1 MGGMPRRVSS
11 PVFVGRADELGR
23 LEHAL
28 ARAADGTPSF
38 VFVAGE
44 SGVGKSRLIAEF
56 ESRAR
61 ENDDD
66 ASVLVGHC
74 LELGGT
80 EFAYAPLVEAL
91 RPIARD
97 LAECRTE
104 FPELSPQT
112 RAALAEL
119 LPELADGAGE
129 AVAEREGGHQAR
141 LFEALLSFIDRLGQ
155 RGPVALVLEDAHWA
169 DSSTRDF
176 LTFLVRSAH
185 AEALCLVVTYRS
197 DELHR
202 RHPLRPLLAELER
215 GAGVE
220 RIALER
226 FSEAEVAAQL
236 TGILEHPPA
245 PQLAARLYERAGGNP
260 LYTEELV
267 AATQDGSGALPETL
281 RDALLLRVERLGP
294 AAQEVVRTAAGEWPL
309 SHELLRAVSQ
319 LPESELLEGAREAV
333 ANQVLV
339 TDAGGAYAFRH
350 ALVGEAV
357 YGDLLPGERSA
368 LHQRIAQALSDRPE
382 LRGDAPGPTLPALLA
397 WHWYL
402 AHEQPRA
409 LEASVRAGQAAQR
422 VFAPVEAGQHF
433 DRALELWARVP
444 DAQEL
449 AGVDHV
455 QLLSLAAGV
464 AADAGQTGRALALVR
479 QAISEIDE
487 DAEPVR
493 AAVLHEQLG
502 RHLRSTGQSDES
514 FAAFDRAMELM
525 PADPPSVERAVLLE
539 RYAGNLLLSG
549 RYRRAGE
556 LAEEALADARRF
568 GQRALESRA
577 LNTLGMSRVQLGEL
591 DDGLAQLREAVELAD
606 WVGHPDVSVR
616 AAINLSEILDLAGHS
631 EEALSVVRRALAV
644 VGERAAEPTSYDT
657 FLGLQEANAL
667 LRLGRVDEAVR
678 RLPER
683 VPGDAMGTTAR
694 FLHFL
699 RAAIAMLQGDRKRW
713 AEELETLNG
722 MVEGADDPQWHEPL
736 AMMTAELA
744 LADGRVADA
753 RAAIADGFAALA
765 CAEDVLRATR
775 LVSMGLRV
783 EADAAAPGGPGA
795 DDWAVESNESMLE
808 ALEEDPAL
816 FGEGAPNLVMARA
829 ELARVRGEDAP
840 DAFRAAAE
848 AFEAIGLPVPVAY
861 ARFREGEALMADGE
875 RQAAGA
881 ALRAAHAAVLQIG
894 LNPLRDEIE
903 ALARRARVDLDVP
916 TDEAVAEGADD
927 PAARL
932 GLTPRELEVLLLVAE
947 GRTNR
952 EIGAELFMSE
962 KTASVHVSRILAKL
976 EVSSRVEAAAVAH
989 RLGLTAAAQG

>member
-1 MGGMPRRVSS
+1 MEGMPRRVSS

-28 ARAADGTPSF
+28 ARAADGTPAF

-61 ENDDD
+61 ARGES
-66 ASVLVGHC
+66 AEPHVLVGHC

-104 FPELSPQT
+104 FPDLSPQT

-119 LPELADGAGE
+119 LPELADEGDE
-129 AVAEREGGHQAR
+129 PVAEREGGQQAR

-294 AAQEVVRTAAGEWPL
+294 AAQEVVRTAAGEWPM
-309 SHELLRAVSQ
+309 SHELLRAVSR

-433 DRALELWARVP
+433 ERALELWARVP

-464 AADAGQTGRALALVR
+464 ASDAGQTGRALALVR
-479 QAISEIDE
+479 QAIAEIDE

-525 PADPPSVERAVLLE
+525 PADPPSPERAVLLE
-539 RYAGNLLLSG
+539 RYAGNLMLSG

-568 GQRALESRA
+568 GLRALESRA

-591 DDGLAQLREAVELAD
+591 DEGLAQLREAVELAD

-616 AAINLSEILDLAGHS
+616 AAINLSEILDLAGQT

-644 VGERAAEPTSYDT
+644 IRERAAEPTSYDT

-667 LRLGRVDEAVR
+667 LRLGRVDEAAR

-683 VPGDAMGTTAR
+683 VPGDSMGTTAALPALPAR
-694 FLHFL
+694 RDRRCS
-699 RAAIAMLQGDRKRW
+699 RATARRGRRSS
-713 AEELETLNG
+713 TRSTR

-736 AMMTAELA
+736 AMMSAELA

-775 LVSMGLRV
+775 LVWMGLRV
-783 EADAAAPGGPGA
+783 EADAGAPGRRGRRRLGGRVQRVDARGARGGSRPVRRGP
-795 DDWAVESNESMLE
+795 
-808 ALEEDPAL
+808 
-816 FGEGAPNLVMARA
+816 A
-829 ELARVRGEDAP
+829 EPR
-840 DAFRAAAE
+840 
-848 AFEAIGLPVPVAY
+848 
-861 ARFREGEALMADGE
+861 DG
-875 RQAAGA
+875 
-881 ALRAAHAAVLQIG
+881 
-894 LNPLRDEIE
+894 
-903 ALARRARVDLDVP
+903 ARRARPPARRRTP
-916 TDEAVAEGADD
+916 TRRS
-927 PAARL
+927 ARP
-932 GLTPRELEVLLLVAE
+932 PRRSRRS
-947 GRTNR
+947 GCRCRWPTR
-952 EIGAELFMSE
+952 
-962 KTASVHVSRILAKL
+962 ASARA
-976 EVSSRVEAAAVAH
+976 R
-989 RLGLTAAAQG
+989 R

>member
-1 MGGMPRRVSS
+1 
-11 PVFVGRADELGR
+11 
-23 LEHAL
+23 
-28 ARAADGTPSF
+28 
-38 VFVAGE
+38 
-44 SGVGKSRLIAEF
+44 
-56 ESRAR
+56 
-61 ENDDD
+61 
-66 ASVLVGHC
+66 
-74 LELGGT
+74 
-80 EFAYAPLVEAL
+80 
-91 RPIARD
+91 
-97 LAECRTE
+97 
-104 FPELSPQT
+104 
-112 RAALAEL
+112 
-119 LPELADGAGE
+119 
-129 AVAEREGGHQAR
+129 
-141 LFEALLSFIDRLGQ
+141 
-155 RGPVALVLEDAHWA
+155 
-169 DSSTRDF
+169 
-176 LTFLVRSAH
+176 
-185 AEALCLVVTYRS
+185 
-197 DELHR
+197 
-202 RHPLRPLLAELER
+202 
-215 GAGVE
+215 
-220 RIALER
+220 
-226 FSEAEVAAQL
+226 
-236 TGILEHPPA
+236 
-245 PQLAARLYERAGGNP
+245 
-260 LYTEELV
+260 
-267 AATQDGSGALPETL
+267 
-281 RDALLLRVERLGP
+281 
-294 AAQEVVRTAAGEWPL
+294 
-309 SHELLRAVSQ
+309 
-319 LPESELLEGAREAV
+319 
-333 ANQVLV
+333 
-339 TDAGGAYAFRH
+339 
-350 ALVGEAV
+350 
-357 YGDLLPGERSA
+357 
-368 LHQRIAQALSDRPE
+368 
-382 LRGDAPGPTLPALLA
+382 
-397 WHWYL
+397 
-402 AHEQPRA
+402 
-409 LEASVRAGQAAQR
+409 VRAGQAAQR

-916 TDEAVAEGADD
+916 ADEAVAEGADD